1 MPFLLIWGRHHLI
14 NTRDE
19 DVASRIDEPAQE
31 GDEIGHGLVHHAP
44 KDARMEVPGR
54 ASDGNNVVAYATE
67 SVGQRRGARVEP
79 IVI

>member
-1 MPFLLIWGRHHLI
+1 
-14 NTRDE
+14 
-19 DVASRIDEPAQE
+19 
-31 GDEIGHGLVHHAP
+31 VHHAP